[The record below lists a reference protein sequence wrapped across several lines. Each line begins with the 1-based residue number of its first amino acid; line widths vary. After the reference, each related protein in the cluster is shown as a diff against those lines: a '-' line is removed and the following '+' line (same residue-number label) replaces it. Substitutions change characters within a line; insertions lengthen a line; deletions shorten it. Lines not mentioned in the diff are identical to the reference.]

1 MKALSALVLPAALV
15 LAATAFAYN
24 GQDPIEQGPMTPDQ
38 QYPYP
43 QQGDQFGRPGMP
55 TPGMPHVPGRPA
67 PGYREPGRDGH
78 PGHVRTLA
86 GRWVLTDRMCSS
98 GAVPQDGFRMG
109 RDHYE
114 FQLTRHG
121 YRSYLR
127 TGRCEQWTE
136 GVYRVDRNALH
147 FYVHNF
153 NSTCPAQ
160 SPREFHYSYRMHENG
175 AMSVLM
181 GPSRGPG
188 SCRYG
193 EFLESVFE
201 RDGGNGGGGHR
212 PPRQEPPEDQDDP
225 GQDEPLPPQPP
236 EKPLF

>member
-1 MKALSALVLPAALV
+1 MKALSALVLPVAFAL
-15 LAATAFAYN
+15 ATTAHAYN

-43 QQGDQFGRPGMP
+43 QQGDQYGRPGFPRPGMP
-55 TPGMPHVPGRPA
+55 VPGRPS
-67 PGYREPGRDGH
+67 PGRPASDNS
-78 PGHVRTLA
+78 LA
-86 GRWVLTDRMCSS
+86 GRWVLTDRLCSS

-114 FQLTRHG
+114 FQLTRFG

-127 TGRCEQWTE
+127 TGHCEQWTE
-136 GVYRVDRNALH
+136 GVYRIDRTALH
-147 FYVHNF
+147 FYVQQF
-153 NSTCPAQ
+153 NSNCPAQ

-181 GPSRGPG
+181 GPSQGPG

-201 RDGGNGGGGHR
+201 REGGGQR
-212 PPRQEPPEDQDDP
+212 PPVQRPPVDQDP